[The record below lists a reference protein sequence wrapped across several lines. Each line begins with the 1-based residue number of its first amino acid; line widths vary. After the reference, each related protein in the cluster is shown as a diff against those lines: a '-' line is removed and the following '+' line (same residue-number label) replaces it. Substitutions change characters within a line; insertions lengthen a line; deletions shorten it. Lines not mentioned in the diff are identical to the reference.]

1 MSNSNNAEE
10 MLEPFALSEEKNV
23 FQCSIFQV
31 KEQKAITKDKKH
43 SLNVYTLNC
52 ADWVNV
58 IPITAT
64 GQVVLIEQHRFG
76 TNTFTLEVP
85 GGAVEYNEK
94 DATLAAL
101 RELEEETGIKAKKLQ
116 SLGSEQVKNPNAPE
130 LMINCFKYET
140 DESTSMRDDPDTEV
154 KKWVWV
160 STPISEDILD
170 NLHAKKN
177 VTLKL
182 LGLQK
187 WEKSFVN
194 QLSTAYNNLIKLLYQ

>member
-31 KEQKAITKDKKH
+31 NEQKAITKDKKH

-101 RELEEETGIKAKKLQ
+101 RELEEETGLTSQRMLSLPKIFPNPALQ
-116 SLGSEQVKNPNAPE
+116 SNKVTYFIAFDVQPLQTPSPHN
-130 LMINCFKYET
+130 
-140 DESTSMRDDPDTEV
+140 DPF
-154 KKWVWV
+154 
-160 STPISEDILD
+160 
-170 NLHAKKN
+170 
-177 VTLKL
+177 
-182 LGLQK
+182 
-187 WEKSFVN
+187 EK
-194 QLSTAYNNLIKLLYQ
+194 IKLHFIDFQEALVMARTGQIQHSLSALAILLAEPYITTKFKQPR